1 MEAGHIK
8 RGKQVVRNSP
18 CILSG
23 EWSKLTAVFMMWNK
37 CVSSSLIHDWDV
49 HDKLIDKDVR

>member
-8 RGKQVVRNSP
+8 RGKQIVRKSP
-18 CILSG
+18 CILSV

-37 CVSSSLIHDWDV
+37 CVFSSLIHDWDV
-49 HDKLIDKDVR
+49 HDKLIDEDVR